1 MKDVISLRDSR
12 QAKIGRHPF
21 FAWLHDDRVPIEDR
35 LKFAPM
41 GAFFIMQ
48 FRDMN
53 RWVLRFPQARDEFE
67 WIINLGTREDERHS
81 RMFLEDWRK
90 LDINGHLHWQASD
103 MLWWLF
109 LSPGQEIFRRSGIE
123 FISLAVEDG
132 GDALI
137 RFGHSEAGEA
147 AGHVFL
153 SNTAEVAASLTDKIG
168 LTYRYF
174 GPYHLNLESGHV
186 ANTEGAFEEAV
197 LDTDRRARSQELC
210 GRMFDIFERIF
221 DGFLHY
227 AKTYVETK
235 TPPQRPTEPTR
246 VPVGWAAPPLKIKP
260 ADERDGEV
268 ACRLLQRKAQVATHP
283 FYAWVR
289 ADNGLSALRKLRRFI
304 PMWVMDIF
312 GYRDL
317 NKYAM
322 TYPNPADSA
331 QWAINTWAERLS
343 AHSGLFLSD
352 WDALGLDELLGYSA
366 SDTLEFLF
374 LDPDMDVHREH
385 MIEFAKLALRHRDPA
400 VRWWMLAALESTGE
414 QFFAHTQPLA
424 AAVEREN
431 GVRLDYLSGRHD
443 PPEKGTNTGGERDG
457 APPAPLSAHAR
468 DSALTVVDRVF
479 DSMEDQLWRSLA
491 VARANKFAVP

>member
-1 MKDVISLRDSR
+1 MALRDSR
-12 QAKIGRHPF
+12 QAAISKHPF
-21 FAWLHDDRVPIEDR
+21 FEWLHDDRVAIEDR

-67 WIINLGTREDERHS
+67 WVINLGTREDERHS
-81 RMFLEDWRK
+81 RMFLEDWHK
-90 LDINGHLHWQASD
+90 LDINEHLRWRASD
-103 MLWWLF
+103 VLWWLF
-109 LSPGQEIFRRSGIE
+109 LSEDQEVFRRSGIE

-153 SNTAEVAASLTDKIG
+153 SNTAKVAVSLAGKTG

-174 GPYHLNLESGHV
+174 GRYHLDLESGHV
-186 ANTEGAFEEAV
+186 ANTEGVFEEAV
-197 LDTDRRARSQELC
+197 LDPGRRAHSKELC
-210 GRMFDIFERIF
+210 DRMFDLFEQIF

-227 AKTYVETK
+227 ANTYVDTK
-235 TPPQRPTEPTR
+235 TVPRRPAEPAR
-246 VPVGWAAPPLKIKP
+246 VPVEWTAPPLKIKP
-260 ADERDGEV
+260 SDQRDVEV
-268 ACRLLQRKAQVATHP
+268 AHRLIQRKAQVAAHP

-289 ADNGLSALRKLRRFI
+289 EDNGLSAAQKLKRFI
-304 PMWVMDIF
+304 PMWVVDIL

-322 TYPNPADSA
+322 TYAHPQDPA
-331 QWAINTWAERLS
+331 QRAINTWARRLS

-352 WDALGLDELLGYSA
+352 WDALELDEMLGYSA
-366 SDTLEFLF
+366 GQMLEFLF
-374 LDPDMDVHREH
+374 LDQDMDHHREH
-385 MIEFAKLALRHRDPA
+385 LIEFAKLALRYRDPA
-400 VRWWMLAALESTGE
+400 VRWWMMAALESTGE

-424 AAVEREN
+424 LAVEQDT
-431 GVRLDYLSGRHD
+431 GARLDYLSGRHD
-443 PPEKGTNTGGERDG
+443 APEVGTNTGGAVDG
-457 APPAPLSAHAR
+457 VPLAPLSAPGR
-468 DSALTVVDRVF
+468 DAALMLVDHVF

-491 VARANKFAVP
+491 VARANKFGVS

>member
-1 MKDVISLRDSR
+1 MFLRDSR
-12 QAKIGRHPF
+12 QVSISRHPF
-21 FAWLHDDRVPIEDR
+21 FEWLHDDRVAIEDR
-35 LKFAPM
+35 LRFAPM

-67 WIINLGTREDERHS
+67 WIINLGTQEDERHS
-81 RMFLEDWRK
+81 RMFLEDWHK
-90 LDINGHLHWQASD
+90 LDIDEHLRWRASD
-103 MLWWLF
+103 VLWWLF
-109 LSPGQEIFRRSGIE
+109 LSPDQEIFRRSGIE
-123 FISLAVEDG
+123 FISLAVEDA

-153 SNTAEVAASLTDKIG
+153 SNTAKVAVPLADKTG

-174 GPYHLNLESGHV
+174 GPYHLDLESGHV
-186 ANTEGAFEEAV
+186 ANIEGVFEQAV
-197 LDTDRRARSQELC
+197 LDAPRRAHCKELC
-210 GRMFDIFERIF
+210 DRMFDLFEQIF

-227 AKTYVETK
+227 ANTYVDTK
-235 TPPQRPTEPTR
+235 TVPRRPVEPTR
-246 VPVGWAAPPLKIKP
+246 VPVEWTAPPLEIKP
-260 ADERDGEV
+260 SDRRDIEV
-268 ACRLLQRKAQVATHP
+268 AHRLIQRKAQVAAHP

-289 ADNGLSALRKLRRFI
+289 KDNGLSAAQKLRRFI
-304 PMWVMDIF
+304 PMWVMDIL

-322 TYPNPADSA
+322 TYADPQDPA
-331 QWAINTWAERLS
+331 QRAINIWARRLS

-352 WDALGLDELLGYSA
+352 WDALELDEMLGYSA
-366 SDTLEFLF
+366 SQTLEFLF
-374 LDPDMDVHREH
+374 LDQDMDHHREH
-385 MIEFAKLALRHRDPA
+385 LIEFAKLALRYSDPA
-400 VRWWMLAALESTGE
+400 VRWWMMAALESTGE

-424 AAVEREN
+424 LAVEKAT

-443 PPEKGTNTGGERDG
+443 APEAGTNTGGEVDG
-457 APPAPLSAHAR
+457 VPPAPLSAPGCDA
-468 DSALTVVDRVF
+468 ALRLVDHVF

-491 VARANKFAVP
+491 VARANKFGVP